1 MKLWSL
7 LGVLVLLVGCSDV
20 KFASKPT
27 NQPAAQAA
35 TPVDPDNTYSW
46 SIGSFNMC
54 SVPCGGGSQTRTVE
68 CRRQDNVVVP
78 DSNCSTPKPSPTQ
91 SCNSNSCSS
100 SYAWNAGP
108 WGECSLTCG
117 GGTRSRS
124 VICQMNNGTTVSDS
138 SCSAGSKPVS
148 SQACNVDSC
157 GSTSYDWQ
165 VGTPGSCD
173 CNTQTKTRSV
183 LCKRNDGATAVD
195 SLCTTAK
202 PGVTMACS
210 ASEIQ
215 SCVGT
220 DTYSWLASD
229 WSNCSA
235 SCGGGTQTRNLSCR
249 RNSDQAFVNTAYC
262 TSAAPSTQQSCNT
275 QACSSSTRPVDK
287 TTAITAANNSL
298 DVVLVVDNSMSML
311 ADNLRLAG
319 RMVGFL
325 GKLDT
330 LGVDYQV
337 CVTSTDVNAQ
347 NGSPIP
353 WSGLGS
359 FVMNKN
365 TPNKGAIFT
374 NTITAI
380 GANGAGNEQGI
391 KNFNLMVRNHRNSG
405 CFRNQA
411 ALTVIGIS
419 DEDEASI
426 AGNTSI
432 DPDGTSYQP
441 LDAMNYPSN
450 LVSTVASTFNTST
463 FTKAFI
469 WNSIIVR
476 PGDVACYNQQQAE
489 DSISVAFY
497 GTFFNQLSS
506 LTGGYVGSICDS
518 DYTQNLNYI
527 ANIATNTVSSLTL
540 ECSPVG
546 AVTVTTGNNFTTTTN
561 VQGNKIFFNP
571 VLPQAAQ
578 WVRLQ
583 YNCAN

>member
-1 MKLWSL
+1 MKLWSII
-7 LGVLVLLVGCSDV
+7 GAMVLLVGCSDV
-20 KFASKPT
+20 KFAAKSTDAPT
-27 NQPAAQAA
+27 SQNVSP
-35 TPVDPDNTYSW
+35 TPSDTYTW
-46 SIGSFNMC
+46 QIGSFGSC
-54 SVPCGGGSQTRTVE
+54 SVPCGGGTQTRTVE
-68 CRRQDNVVVP
+68 CLRQDNVVVP
-78 DSNCSTPKPSPTQ
+78 DANCTTPKPSPTQ
-91 SCNSNSCSS
+91 TCNQNSCSGT
-100 SYAWNAGP
+100 YAWNAGP
-108 WGECSLTCG
+108 WGDCSLACG
-117 GGTRSRS
+117 GGTQTRS
-124 VICQMNNGTTVSDS
+124 VLCQLSNGTTVADGL
-138 SCSAGSKPVS
+138 CPAGTKPLNS
-148 SQACNVDSC
+148 RACNVDSC
-157 GSTSYDWQ
+157 GSVSYDWQ
-165 VGTPGSCD
+165 TGAVGA
-173 CNTQTKTRSV
+173 CNCSTQTAPRTV
-183 LCKRNDGATAVD
+183 VCKRNDGATAVD
-195 SLCTTAK
+195 SLCTSAK
-202 PGVTMACS
+202 PSTSVACT

-215 SCVGT
+215 SCVSA
-220 DTYSWLASD
+220 DTYSWLPGD
-229 WSNCSA
+229 WSNCSV
-235 SCGGGTQTRNLSCR
+235 SCGGGTKTRNLSCKR
-249 RNSDQAFVNTAYC
+249 DSDGSFVNTAYC
-262 TSAAPSTQQSCNT
+262 TAAAPATSMSCNT
-275 QACSSSTRPVDK
+275 QSCPATSRAVDK

-298 DVVLVVDNSMSML
+298 DVVLVVDNSISML

-325 GKLDT
+325 SKLDT

-337 CVTSTDVNAQ
+337 CVTSTDVGVQ

-353 WSGLGS
+353 WSGTGS

-365 TPNKGAIFT
+365 TPNKGSVFT

-391 KNFNLMVRNHRNSG
+391 KNFSLMLSNHRNSG
-405 CFRNQA
+405 CFRDQA

-441 LDAMNYPSN
+441 LDALNYPTN
-450 LVSTVASTFNTST
+450 LVSQVASTFNTSN
-463 FTKAFI
+463 FTKAFV

-489 DSISVAFY
+489 DSIGVSFY
-497 GTFFNQLSS
+497 GTFYNQLSG

-527 ANIATNTVSSLTL
+527 SNVVTNTISSLTL
-540 ECSPVG
+540 ECTPIG
-546 AVTVTTGNNFTTTTN
+546 PVTVTTANNFSTTTT

-583 YNCAN
+583 YNCPL